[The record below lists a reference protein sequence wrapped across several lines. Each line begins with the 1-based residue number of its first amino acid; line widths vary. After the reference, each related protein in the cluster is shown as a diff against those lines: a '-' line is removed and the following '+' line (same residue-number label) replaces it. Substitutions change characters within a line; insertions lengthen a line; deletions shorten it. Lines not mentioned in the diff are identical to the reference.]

1 MKKSSGPG
9 RGIGARLSRAFL
21 LQTTFISVA
30 AVVGVFIA
38 GALLERLLIREA
50 LRDEAAY
57 FWEQRSTRPD
67 FPLPST
73 HNLTGFTGD
82 VPAGLQPLG
91 LGYHP
96 WRHDAVDY
104 LVYVSERQGQR
115 LYLTFDRSSV
125 GRLAAYYGLAPL
137 ALVLLVLYLS
147 TWLGFRASRRALS
160 PVMALARSVRELDP
174 NAPDPAVFEPARLP
188 MGADDEVGE
197 LAAAL
202 AWFAHRLNEFMDR
215 ERHFTRDASHELRS
229 PLTVIQMA
237 CDVLLQ
243 GTSLGEPERRAVMRI
258 RRAARDMEELT
269 AAFLLLARESETG
282 LPTETVRINDLVAT
296 ELERALPLAEGRPV
310 AMQVEARCLL
320 SLNAPEKVLS
330 VLLGN
335 LLRNA
340 VAYTH
345 AGRVRVEIQPDAVVI
360 EDTGVGLPAGRLRD
374 LDQPF
379 VRGSTGGPGY
389 GVGLTIVRRL
399 SDRFGWPVEFTSQVG
414 VGTRVRVTF
423 PGASATPLQG

>member
-1 MKKSSGPG
+1 MRTASGSG
-9 RGIGARLSRAFL
+9 QGIGARLGRAFL
-21 LQTTFISVA
+21 LQATFISVA
-30 AVVGVFIA
+30 AVVGVFVA

-50 LRDEAAY
+50 LRDEAAH
-57 FWEQRSTRPD
+57 FWEQRLARPD

-73 HNLTGFTGD
+73 RNLTGYMGD
-82 VPAGLQPLG
+82 VPPALRPLG

-96 WRHDAVDY
+96 WQYGSVDY
-104 LVYVSERQGQR
+104 LVYVSERQGGR

-147 TWLGFRASRRALS
+147 TWLGFRISRRAFS
-160 PVMALARSVRELDP
+160 PVMALARSVRQLDP
-174 NAPDPAVFEPARLP
+174 NAPDPAVFEPGRLP
-188 MGADDEVGE
+188 VGADDEVGE
-197 LAAAL
+197 LSSAL
-202 AWFAHRLNEFMDR
+202 ARFAQRLNEFMER

-237 CDVLLQ
+237 AEALLHDS
-243 GTSLGEPERRAVMRI
+243 SLGEPERLAVTRI

-269 AAFLLLARESETG
+269 AAFLLLARESEAG
-282 LPTETVRINDLVAT
+282 LPTETVCINEVVAT
-296 ELERALPLAEGRPV
+296 ELERARPLAAGRAV
-310 AMQVEARCLL
+310 ELRLEARCSL
-320 SLNAPEKVLS
+320 SLEAPEKVLS

-340 VAYTH
+340 AAYTE
-345 AGRVRVEIQPDAVVI
+345 AGHVIVAIEPGAVVI
-360 EDTGVGLPAGRLRD
+360 EDTGGGLPAGNLGSMHR
-374 LDQPF
+374 PF
-379 VRGSTGGPGY
+379 VRGATGRPGY

-399 SDRFGWPVEFTSQVG
+399 SDRFAWPVEFSSETG

-423 PGASATPLQG
+423 PGAVARPLED

>member
-1 MKKSSGPG
+1 M
-9 RGIGARLSRAFL
+9 
-21 LQTTFISVA
+21 LQATFISVA
-30 AVVGVFIA
+30 AVVGVLVA

-50 LRDEAAY
+50 LRDEAAH
-57 FWEQRSTRPD
+57 FWEQRLTRPD

-73 HNLTGFTGD
+73 RNLTGYMGD
-82 VPAGLQPLG
+82 VPDALRPLG
-91 LGYHP
+91 LGYHS
-96 WRHDAVDY
+96 WQHDAVEY
-104 LVYVSERQGQR
+104 LVYVSERQGRR

-160 PVMALARSVRELDP
+160 PVMALARSVRQLDP

-197 LAAAL
+197 LSAAL
-202 AWFAHRLNEFMDR
+202 AWFAQRLNEYTER

-237 CDVLLQ
+237 SDVLLQ
-243 GTSLGEPERRAVMRI
+243 GTSLGEPERRAVERI
-258 RRAARDMEELT
+258 RRSARDMEELT
-269 AAFLLLARESETG
+269 AAFLLLARESEVG
-282 LPTETVRINDLVAT
+282 LPTETVSINDVVAT

-310 AMQVEARCLL
+310 ALQIDARCCL
-320 SLNAPEKVLS
+320 SINAPEKVLS

-340 VAYTH
+340 VAYTN
-345 AGRVRVEIQPDAVVI
+345 AGRVRVEIQADAVVI
-360 EDTGVGLPAGRLRD
+360 EDTGVGLPAGHIREMG
-374 LDQPF
+374 QPF
-379 VRGSTGGPGY
+379 VRGSTGRPGY

-414 VGTRVRVTF
+414 VGTRVRITF
-423 PGASATPLQG
+423 PGASATPLES

>member
-1 MKKSSGPG
+1 MKKSSDSG

-21 LQTTFISVA
+21 LQATFISVA
-30 AVVGVFIA
+30 AVVGVFFA

-50 LRDEAAY
+50 LRGEATH
-57 FWEQRSTRPD
+57 FWEQRLTRPD

-73 HNLTGFTGD
+73 HNLTGYIGD
-82 VPAGLQPLG
+82 VPDALRALE

-96 WRHDAVDY
+96 WRHDEVDY
-104 LVYVSERQGQR
+104 LVYVSERQGRR
-115 LYLTFDRSSV
+115 LYLTFDRSGV
-125 GRLAAYYGLAPL
+125 GQLAAYYGLAPL

-160 PVMALARSVRELDP
+160 PVMALARSVRQLDP
-174 NAPDPAVFEPARLP
+174 NAPDPAVFEPTRLP

-202 AWFAHRLNEFMDR
+202 AWFAHRLNEYMER

-237 CDVLLQ
+237 SDVLLQ
-243 GTSLGEPERRAVMRI
+243 GTSLGEPERRAVERI
-258 RRAARDMEELT
+258 RRSARDMEELT

-282 LPTETVRINDLVAT
+282 LPTETVCINDVVAT

-310 AMQVEARCLL
+310 ALQIEARC
-320 SLNAPEKVLS
+320 SLTIDAPEKVLS
-330 VLLGN
+330 VLIGN

-340 VAYTH
+340 VAYTNE
-345 AGRVRVEIQPDAVVI
+345 GRVRVEIQADAVVI
-360 EDTGVGLPAGRLRD
+360 EDTGVGLPAGRIREMG
-374 LDQPF
+374 QPF
-379 VRGSTGGPGY
+379 VRGPTGRPGY

-399 SDRFGWPVEFTSQVG
+399 SDRFGWPVEFTSQAG
-414 VGTRVRVTF
+414 VGTRVRIKF
-423 PGASATPLQG
+423 PGAAATPLEG

>member
-1 MKKSSGPG
+1 MKKSSDSG

-21 LQTTFISVA
+21 LQATFISVA
-30 AVVGVFIA
+30 AVVGVFFA

-50 LRDEAAY
+50 LRGEATH
-57 FWEQRSTRPD
+57 FWEQRLTRPD

-73 HNLTGFTGD
+73 HNLTGYIGD
-82 VPAGLQPLG
+82 VPDALRALE

-96 WRHDAVDY
+96 WRHDEVDY
-104 LVYVSERQGQR
+104 LVYVSERQGRR
-115 LYLTFDRSSV
+115 LYLTFDRSGV
-125 GRLAAYYGLAPL
+125 GQLAAYYGLAPL

-160 PVMALARSVRELDP
+160 PVMALARSVRQLDP
-174 NAPDPAVFEPARLP
+174 NAPDPAVFEPTRLP

-202 AWFAHRLNEFMDR
+202 AWFAHRLNEYMER

-237 CDVLLQ
+237 SDVLLQ
-243 GTSLGEPERRAVMRI
+243 GTSLGEPERRAVERI
-258 RRAARDMEELT
+258 RRSARDMEELT

-282 LPTETVRINDLVAT
+282 LPTETVCINDVVAT

-310 AMQVEARCLL
+310 ALQIEARC
-320 SLNAPEKVLS
+320 SLTIDAPEKVLS
-330 VLLGN
+330 VLIGN

-340 VAYTH
+340 VAYTNE
-345 AGRVRVEIQPDAVVI
+345 GRVRVEIQTDAVVI
-360 EDTGVGLPAGRLRD
+360 EDTGVGLPAGRIREMG
-374 LDQPF
+374 QPF
-379 VRGSTGGPGY
+379 VRGPTGRPGY

-399 SDRFGWPVEFTSQVG
+399 SDRFGWPVEFTSQAG
-414 VGTRVRVTF
+414 VGTRVRIKF
-423 PGASATPLQG
+423 PGAAATPLEG

>member
-1 MKKSSGPG
+1 MKKSSDSG

-21 LQTTFISVA
+21 LQATFISVA
-30 AVVGVFIA
+30 AVVGVFFA

-50 LRDEAAY
+50 LRGEATH
-57 FWEQRSTRPD
+57 FWEQRLTRPD

-73 HNLTGFTGD
+73 HNLTGYIGD
-82 VPAGLQPLG
+82 VPDALRALE

-96 WRHDAVDY
+96 WRHDEVDY
-104 LVYVSERQGQR
+104 LVYVSERQGRR
-115 LYLTFDRSSV
+115 LYLTFDRSGV
-125 GRLAAYYGLAPL
+125 GQLAAYYGLAPL

-160 PVMALARSVRELDP
+160 PVMALARSVRQLDP

-202 AWFAHRLNEFMDR
+202 AWFAHRLNEYMER

-237 CDVLLQ
+237 SDVLLQ
-243 GTSLGEPERRAVMRI
+243 GTSLGEPERRAVERI
-258 RRAARDMEELT
+258 RRSARDMEELT

-282 LPTETVRINDLVAT
+282 LPTETVCINDVVAT

-310 AMQVEARCLL
+310 ALQIEARC
-320 SLNAPEKVLS
+320 SLTIDAPEKVLS
-330 VLLGN
+330 VLVGN

-340 VAYTH
+340 VAYTNE
-345 AGRVRVEIQPDAVVI
+345 GRVRVEIQADAVVI
-360 EDTGVGLPAGRLRD
+360 EDTGVGLPAGRIREMG
-374 LDQPF
+374 QPF
-379 VRGSTGGPGY
+379 VRGSTGRPGY

-399 SDRFGWPVEFTSQVG
+399 SDRFGWPVEFTSQAE
-414 VGTRVRVTF
+414 VGTRVRIKF
-423 PGASATPLQG
+423 PGAVATPLEG

>member
-1 MKKSSGPG
+1 MTGSNGAG

-21 LQTTFISVA
+21 LQAVFISVA
-30 AVVGVFIA
+30 AVVGVFVA
-38 GALLERLLIREA
+38 GALLERLLIRAA
-50 LRDEAAY
+50 LRDEAAHY
-57 FWEQRSTRPD
+57 WEQRSVRTD

-73 HNLTGFTGD
+73 HNLTGYIGD
-82 VPAGLQPLG
+82 VPDALQALG

-96 WRHDAVDY
+96 WRHDGVDY
-104 LVYVSERQGQR
+104 LVYVSERQGSR

-147 TWLGFRASRRALS
+147 TWLGFRASRRAVS
-160 PVMALARSVRELDP
+160 PVMALARSVRQLDP
-174 NAPDPAVFEPARLP
+174 NAPDPEVFEPDRLP
-188 MGADDEVGE
+188 PGADDEVSE
-197 LAAAL
+197 LSAAL
-202 AWFAHRLNEFMDR
+202 ARFAQRINEFMER

-237 CDVLLQ
+237 SDVLLQ
-243 GTSLGEPERRAVMRI
+243 GASLGESERRAVARI

-282 LPTETVRINDLVAT
+282 LPVETVCINDVIAA

-310 AMQVEARCLL
+310 ALLVDARCRL
-320 SLNAPEKVLS
+320 SVRAPEKVLS
-330 VLLGN
+330 ALLGN

-340 VAYTH
+340 FAYTD
-345 AGRVRVEIQPDAVVI
+345 AGSVRVEIHPDAVVI
-360 EDTGVGLPAGRLRD
+360 EDTGVGLPAGRYRGM
-374 LDQPF
+374 DQPF
-379 VRGSTGGPGY
+379 VRGSTGRHGY

-399 SDRFGWPVEFTSQVG
+399 SDRFGWPVEFASQAG
-414 VGTRVRVTF
+414 VGTRARVAF
-423 PGASATPLQG
+423 SEASATPLEG

>member
-1 MKKSSGPG
+1 MTKSSGSS
-9 RGIGARLSRAFL
+9 RGIGARLSRAFM
-21 LQTTFISVA
+21 LQATFISVA
-30 AVVGVFIA
+30 AVVGVVVA

-50 LRDEAAY
+50 LRDEAAH
-57 FWEQRSTRPD
+57 FWEQRLTRPD

-73 HNLTGFTGD
+73 RNLTGYMGD
-82 VPAGLQPLG
+82 VPDALRPLG

-96 WRHDAVDY
+96 WQHDAVEY
-104 LVYVSERQGQR
+104 LVYVSEREGRR

-160 PVMALARSVRELDP
+160 PVMALARSVRQLDP

-188 MGADDEVGE
+188 MGADDEVSE
-197 LAAAL
+197 LSAAL
-202 AWFAHRLNEFMDR
+202 AWFAHRLNEFTER

-237 CDVLLQ
+237 SDVLLQ
-243 GTSLGEPERRAVMRI
+243 GTSLGEPERRAVERI
-258 RRAARDMEELT
+258 RRSARDMEELT
-269 AAFLLLARESETG
+269 AAFLLLARESEVG
-282 LPTETVRINDLVAT
+282 LPTETVRINDVVAT

-310 AMQVEARCLL
+310 ALQIEARCCL
-320 SLNAPEKVLS
+320 SINAPEKVLS
-330 VLLGN
+330 VLIGN

-340 VAYTH
+340 VAYTN
-345 AGRVRVEIQPDAVVI
+345 AGRVHVEILADAVVI
-360 EDTGVGLPAGRLRD
+360 EDTGVGLPAGRIREMG
-374 LDQPF
+374 QPF
-379 VRGSTGGPGY
+379 VRGSTGRPGY

-399 SDRFGWPVEFTSQVG
+399 SDRFGWPVEFTSQAG
-414 VGTRVRVTF
+414 VGTRVRITF
-423 PGASATPLQG
+423 PGAVATPLEG